1 MIMSRDLRKYAR
13 STTTRLI
20 IGGLILLL
28 IVGDGLIA
36 LIYGRQ
42 AGAFAVFCTVIG
54 LLPLALIA
62 AWLRLMER
70 LAKGL
75 DDR

>member
-1 MIMSRDLRKYAR
+1 MSRDLRRYAR

-20 IGGLILLL
+20 LGALVLLFL
-28 IVGDGLIA
+28 LGDGLIA

-42 AGAFAVFCTVIG
+42 AGVFALLCTGIG

-62 AWLRLMER
+62 AWLWLIGRIAR
-70 LAKGL
+70 KL
-75 DDR
+75 DDE

>member
-1 MIMSRDLRKYAR
+1 MSRDLRKYAR
-13 STTTRLI
+13 STTIRLVL
-20 IGGLILLL
+20 GALVLLF

-42 AGAFAVFCTVIG
+42 AGLFALVCTGIG

-62 AWLRLMER
+62 AWLWLLGKIAR
-70 LAKGL
+70 KL
-75 DDR
+75 DDG

>member
-1 MIMSRDLRKYAR
+1 MSRDLRKYAR

-20 IGGLILLL
+20 VGALVLLF

-42 AGAFAVFCTVIG
+42 AAVFALLCTGAG
-54 LLPLALIA
+54 LLPLVLIGGLL
-62 AWLRLMER
+62 WLMGRVAKRLGDE
-70 LAKGL
+70 
-75 DDR
+75 